1 MRSVSCFFLEE
12 VANQCYFGNPFQD
25 LIGKT
30 FGQNCQPVFL
40 NRNTCPVSIQEG
52 EDERLEKVAVFLHG
66 DSSQT
71 RTMAEGKQEASDAR
85 EPACLLCRRAEA
97 DPDICGD
104 KQEKHGLCA
113 HIFCLNFASL
123 IFRQDDDQTGF
134 TGCRPRDIQLAVSR
148 AAQEHCCVC
157 GETGATIMCC
167 QEDCDR
173 WFHLPCAK
181 EGHCVT
187 QYITPYRSF
196 CPEHCPEQD
205 VRAIPEPGTE
215 CPICMEPVEERKSYT
230 TLVCPACKK
239 AWFHRDCIQGQALRA
254 GALYFQCPLC
264 RDDDEFAVQMFV
276 MGIRIPFRQ
285 PTWEDN
291 DAFAELGE
299 RHSWCNARKCLYP
312 GGREEAEEEG
322 PWELLLCSSC
332 AAEGTH
338 RRCSGLTSNTPSWE
352 CDSCAGLGTAPRDEP
367 ELNAPRDEPELNA
380 PRDEPELNVPSLAG
394 QDQQT
399 QQRPTCT
406 NEAAAAIFLAGEQQ
420 PLHGE

>member
-1 MRSVSCFFLEE
+1 
-12 VANQCYFGNPFQD
+12 
-25 LIGKT
+25 
-30 FGQNCQPVFL
+30 
-40 NRNTCPVSIQEG
+40 
-52 EDERLEKVAVFLHG
+52 
-66 DSSQT
+66 
-71 RTMAEGKQEASDAR
+71 
-85 EPACLLCRRAEA
+85 
-97 DPDICGD
+97 
-104 KQEKHGLCA
+104 
-113 HIFCLNFASL
+113 
-123 IFRQDDDQTGF
+123 
-134 TGCRPRDIQLAVSR
+134 
-148 AAQEHCCVC
+148 
-157 GETGATIMCC
+157 
-167 QEDCDR
+167 
-173 WFHLPCAK
+173 
-181 EGHCVT
+181 
-187 QYITPYRSF
+187 
-196 CPEHCPEQD
+196 
-205 VRAIPEPGTE
+205 
-215 CPICMEPVEERKSYT
+215 
-230 TLVCPACKK
+230 
-239 AWFHRDCIQGQALRA
+239 
-254 GALYFQCPLC
+254 
-264 RDDDEFAVQMFV
+264 MFV

>member
-1 MRSVSCFFLEE
+1 CS
-12 VANQCYFGNPFQD
+12 
-25 LIGKT
+25 
-30 FGQNCQPVFL
+30 
-40 NRNTCPVSIQEG
+40 CPVPLALSP
-52 EDERLEKVAVFLHG
+52 A
-66 DSSQT
+66 
-71 RTMAEGKQEASDAR
+71 
-85 EPACLLCRRAEA
+85 ACLLCRRTEA

-113 HIFCLNFASL
+113 HIFCLVSC
-123 IFRQDDDQTGF
+123 TGPPSGIAEGTVGLPGEALRLLLMGLLGSF
-134 TGCRPRDIQLAVSR
+134 Q
-148 AAQEHCCVC
+148 HCCVC

-181 EGHCVT
+181 EGPSISHFARPFSPSS
-187 QYITPYRSF
+187 Y

-239 AWFHRDCIQGQALRA
+239 AWFHRDCIQVGGQALRA

-276 MGIRIPFRQ
+276 MGIRIPFRLVSFCLAHNTGGGSCCARPCPRSPGPALSRESGLQLHARLEKAPEEEQGQPVPPGWQSSTNSSAFPFPIRQ

-291 DAFAELGE
+291 NAFAELGE

-322 PWELLLCSSC
+322 
-332 AAEGTH
+332 
-338 RRCSGLTSNTPSWE
+338 
-352 CDSCAGLGTAPRDEP
+352 
-367 ELNAPRDEPELNA
+367 
-380 PRDEPELNVPSLAG
+380 
-394 QDQQT
+394 
-399 QQRPTCT
+399 
-406 NEAAAAIFLAGEQQ
+406 
-420 PLHGE
+420 